1 MTPIA
6 HSPLTAIDCPD
17 PAALAGFYAEVLGWS
32 VLPDSDDEWVTI
44 GPDGTEGLAFQRVA
58 DYSAPEWPGQEHPQQ
73 MHLDLTVAD
82 LDEGEAAVL
91 ALGARKHEVQPGRTF
106 RVFTDPV
113 GHPFCLCAE

>member
-17 PAALAGFYAEVLGWS
+17 PAALADFYAAVLGWS
-32 VLPDSDDEWVTI
+32 VMPDSDDEWVTI
-44 GPDGTEGLAFQRVA
+44 GPGSTEGLAFQRVEG
-58 DYSAPEWPGQEHPQQ
+58 YSAPEWPHQEHPQQ

-91 ALGARKHEVQPGRTF
+91 ALGARKHDFQPGTTF
-106 RVFTDPV
+106 RVFLDPV